1 MGLQVLTNEIGNNI
15 VYAYG
20 MSYNHNMGVP
30 SYVKN
35 PEDMTKAR
43 FEALEA

>member
-1 MGLQVLTNEIGNNI
+1 MGLEVLTNEIGNNI

-35 PEDMTKAR
+35 PDMDNAR
-43 FEALEA
+43 YEALDA